1 MRTNHTKGRSK
12 VHVNESKVKGNV
24 DCGGGQVSLTII
36 SCNVNDCNL
45 LSSSCWPFSFFSLRL
60 N

>member
-24 DCGGGQVSLTII
+24 DCGGAKLV
-36 SCNVNDCNL
+36 
-45 LSSSCWPFSFFSLRL
+45 
-60 N
+60 